1 MTVQF
6 VDPRGEPGVAIVP
19 YELAAA
25 LHDGPVHIGLLANGF
40 FDSVAFLDQVEAVL
54 VETLP
59 AATVHRFDKGDASSM
74 ASDQLLDGIAA
85 ECAAVITAYG
95 H

>member
-1 MTVQF
+1 M
-6 VDPRGEPGVAIVP
+6 VP
-19 YELAAA
+19 YELAAD

-54 VETLP
+54 AQELP
-59 AATVHRFDKGDASSM
+59 TATVHRYDKGDASSM
-74 ASDQLLDGIAA
+74 APESLLDGIAA
-85 ECAAVITAYG
+85 ECKAVITAYG